1 MKVNELLVIV
11 MVNMYGTLLK
21 NIKMKL
27 LKAKRTNAELS
38 DKLFEIFDINNAE
51 FKKMARMYGGN
62 RSEYPKETI
71 VDRIDYE
78 LKQVEEY
85 KKRKYGENYAKSNG

>member
-85 KKRKYGENYAKSNG
+85 KKRKYGDNYATSNG

>member
-1 MKVNELLVIV
+1 MLSVC
-11 MVNMYGTLLK
+11 GTMLD
-21 NIKMKL
+21 NVRIKL
-27 LKAKRTNAELS
+27 LKSNKTNAELS
-38 DKLFEIFDINNAE
+38 AKLFEIFDLNNAE
-51 FKKMARMYGGN
+51 FKKMARMYSGN

-71 VDRIDYE
+71 MDRIDYE